1 MKYRKFVKIILEH
14 WNLKGAT
21 EPHRKNTE
29 KNSVKFCDILW
40 LILFQ
45 LIFLGQFCFVNAKPA
60 GTTSAEFLKLSYGT
74 RPSSLGETFVALA
87 NDSSAI
93 FWNPAG
99 LSLVTWNELMASYN
113 SWIQDIKVGSLSYAM
128 PAGQTGSLGVGI
140 MYLNSGS
147 ITKREETK
155 DDAGSYDVRDMGISF
170 GYGAEFFQNISLG
183 VAIKYLSEKIDS
195 ESGTGFAADI
205 GGLYMTQ
212 INALPLNFGVSLLNL
227 GGSMGPGDK
236 SDLPKKLKAGFSLKL
251 FEEKVTA
258 NTEVDYPFISDMTA
272 GIGFEYM
279 LSEIFV
285 LRFGYKLFRDD
296 LTGIEPL
303 TFGFG
308 IVYSQK
314 QDFIFDYAFSNA
326 GDLGYSNKASAGVR
340 F

>member
-1 MKYRKFVKIILEH
+1 
-14 WNLKGAT
+14 
-21 EPHRKNTE
+21 
-29 KNSVKFCDILW
+29 
-40 LILFQ
+40 
-45 LIFLGQFCFVNAKPA
+45 
-60 GTTSAEFLKLSYGT
+60 
-74 RPSSLGETFVALA
+74 
-87 NDSSAI
+87 
-93 FWNPAG
+93 
-99 LSLVTWNELMASYN
+99 
-113 SWIQDIKVGSLSYAM
+113 M
-128 PAGQTGSLGVGI
+128 PFGQTGSIGLGI
-140 MYLNSGS
+140 IYLNSGS

-155 DDAGSYDVRDMGISF
+155 DAAGSYEVKNTGLSI
-170 GYGAEFFQNISLG
+170 GYGSEFFQNISLG
-183 VAIKYLSEKIDS
+183 VALKYLSEKIDS
-195 ESGTGFAADI
+195 ESGTGFAADL

-212 INALPLNFGVSLLNL
+212 INDMPLNFGISLLNL

-258 NTEVDYPFISDMTA
+258 NTEVDYPFASDMTA
-272 GIGFEYM
+272 GLGFEYM

-285 LRFGYKLFRDD
+285 LRFGYKLFRDN

-314 QDFIFDYAFSNA
+314 QDFIFDYAFSNV

>member
-1 MKYRKFVKIILEH
+1 MKYRKFIKIILY
-14 WNLKGAT
+14 
-21 EPHRKNTE
+21 
-29 KNSVKFCDILW
+29 
-40 LILFQ
+40 Q
-45 LIFLGQFCFVNAKPA
+45 LIFIGQFYILYAKPA

-74 RPSSLGETFVALA
+74 RPSSLGETYVAIA

-99 LSLVTWNELMASYN
+99 LSLVTWNELLASYN

-128 PAGQTGSLGVGI
+128 PFGQTGSLGVGI

-155 DDAGSYDVRDMGISF
+155 EEAGSYDVKDIGLNV

-183 VAIKYLSEKIDS
+183 VSLKYLSEKIDS
-195 ESGTGFAADI
+195 ESGTGFAADL

-212 INALPLNFGVSLLNL
+212 INDMPLNFGISLLNL

-251 FEEKVTA
+251 FEEKVTV

-285 LRFGYKLFRDD
+285 LRLGYKLFRDD

-326 GDLGYSNKASAGVR
+326 GDLGYSNKASIGVR

>member
-1 MKYRKFVKIILEH
+1 MKKTEIKRLEIKKLGKKCF
-14 WNLKGAT
+14 N
-21 EPHRKNTE
+21 
-29 KNSVKFCDILW
+29 V
-40 LILFQ
+40 LILLFT
-45 LIFLGQFCFVNAKPA
+45 IFYSLFTILYSA
-60 GTTSAEFLKLSYGT
+60 GTTSAEFLNLSYGT
-74 RPSSLGETFVALA
+74 RPSSLGETFVAIA

-99 LSLVTWNELMASYN
+99 LSLITWNELMASYN

-128 PAGQTGSLGVGI
+128 PVGQTGSLGVGI

-170 GYGAEFFQNISLG
+170 GYGSEFFKNISLG
-183 VAIKYLSEKIDS
+183 VSLKYLSEKIDG
-195 ESGTGFAADI
+195 ESATGLAADF
-205 GGLYMTQ
+205 GGLCFAQ
-212 INALPLNFGVSLLNL
+212 FGELPLQIGAAVLNL
-227 GGSMGPGDK
+227 GGKMGPGEK
-236 SDLPKKLKAGFSLKL
+236 SNLPMKIKAGASAKFFEDKL
-251 FEEKVTA
+251 IVSA
-258 NTEVDYPFISDMTA
+258 EVDRQKESDMTA
-272 GIGFEYM
+272 GLGFEYM

-285 LRFGYKLFRDD
+285 LRLGYKLFRED
-296 LTGIEPL
+296 LAGIEPL

-314 QDFIFDYAFSNA
+314 QDFIFDYAFSNV

>member
-1 MKYRKFVKIILEH
+1 MKYKKFVKI
-14 WNLKGAT
+14 
-21 EPHRKNTE
+21 
-29 KNSVKFCDILW
+29 VFY
-40 LILFQ
+40 Q
-45 LIFLGQFCFVNAKPA
+45 LIFLGQFCFVNTKLA

-74 RPSSLGETFVALA
+74 RPSSLGETYVAIA

-99 LSLVTWNELMASYN
+99 LSLVTWNELLASYN
-113 SWIQDIKVGSLSYAM
+113 SWIQDIKIGSLSYAM
-128 PAGQTGSLGVGI
+128 PFGQTGSIGLGI

-155 DDAGSYDVRDMGISF
+155 DDAGSYDVKNTGYCV
-170 GYGAEFFQNISLG
+170 GYGSEFFQNISLG
-183 VAIKYLSEKIDS
+183 ISLKYLSEKIDS
-195 ESGTGFAADI
+195 ESGTGFAADL

-236 SDLPKKLKAGFSLKL
+236 SDLPKNLKVGFSLKL
-251 FEEKVTA
+251 FEEKVTV
-258 NTEVDYPFISDMTA
+258 NTELDYPFISDMTA
-272 GIGFEYM
+272 GMGFEYM

-308 IVYSQK
+308 IVYSQR
-314 QDFIFDYAFSNA
+314 QDFIFDYAFSNV

>member
-1 MKYRKFVKIILEH
+1 MKYKKFVKIIL
-14 WNLKGAT
+14 
-21 EPHRKNTE
+21 
-29 KNSVKFCDILW
+29 C
-40 LILFQ
+40 Q
-45 LIFLGQFCFVNAKPA
+45 LIFIGQFCVLYAKSA
-60 GTTSAEFLKLSYGT
+60 GTTSAEFLKLSYGA
-74 RPSSLGETFVALA
+74 RPSSLGETFIALA

-99 LSLVTWNELMASYN
+99 LSLVTWKELMASYN
-113 SWIQDIKVGSLSYAM
+113 SWIQDTKVGSLSYAM
-128 PAGQTGSLGVGI
+128 PFGQTGSLGVGI

-147 ITKREETK
+147 ITKRGETK
-155 DDAGSYDVRDMGISF
+155 DETGSYDVKNTGLSI
-170 GYGAEFFQNISLG
+170 GYGSEFFQNISLG
-183 VAIKYLSEKIDS
+183 VSLKYLSEKIDS
-195 ESGTGFAADI
+195 ESGTGFAADL

-212 INALPLNFGVSLLNL
+212 INDMPLNFGISLLNL

-236 SDLPKKLKAGFSLKL
+236 SDLPKKLKVGFSLRL
-251 FEEKVTA
+251 FEEKLTA
-258 NTEVDYPFISDMTA
+258 NTEVDYPFVADMTA

-314 QDFIFDYAFSNA
+314 QDFVFDYAFSNV

>member
-1 MKYRKFVKIILEH
+1 MKYRKFIKIILY
-14 WNLKGAT
+14 L
-21 EPHRKNTE
+21 
-29 KNSVKFCDILW
+29 
-40 LILFQ
+40 
-45 LIFLGQFCFVNAKPA
+45 LIFIGQFYILYAKSV
-60 GTTSAEFLKLSYGT
+60 GTTSAEFLNLSYGT
-74 RPSSLGETFVALA
+74 RPSSLGETYVALA

-99 LSLVTWNELMASYN
+99 LSLITWNELLASYN

-128 PAGQTGSLGVGI
+128 PFGQTGSMGLGI

-155 DDAGSYDVRDMGISF
+155 EAVGSYDVKNIGLSV
-170 GYGAEFFQNISLG
+170 GYGSEFFQNISLG
-183 VAIKYLSEKIDS
+183 VSLKYLSEKIDS
-195 ESGTGFAADI
+195 ESGTGFAADF

-212 INALPLNFGVSLLNL
+212 INDMPLNFGISLLNL
-227 GGSMGPGDK
+227 GGNMGPGDK

-251 FEEKVTA
+251 FEEKLTA
-258 NTEVDYPFISDMTA
+258 NTEVDYPLISDMTA
-272 GIGFEYM
+272 GLGFEYM

-285 LRFGYKLFRDD
+285 LRLGYKLFRDD

-308 IVYSQK
+308 VVYSQK
-314 QDFIFDYAFSNA
+314 QDFIFDYAFSNV